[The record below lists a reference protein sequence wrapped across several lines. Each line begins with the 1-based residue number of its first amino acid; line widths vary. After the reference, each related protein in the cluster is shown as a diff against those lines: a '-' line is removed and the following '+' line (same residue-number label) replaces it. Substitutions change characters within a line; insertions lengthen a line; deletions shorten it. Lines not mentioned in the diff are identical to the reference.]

1 VRVKRGHFV
10 FGSFA
15 AGLLLSPRIGV
26 RAQGLRP
33 LTVVTSASD
42 SGGEVYYAKD
52 LGIFERH
59 GLDVDIIS
67 LQNGQ
72 AASAAVASGRYAI
85 GQSNIAALAIA
96 RQHGV
101 PVVLVAPASAYAANA
116 ATSALVVGGD
126 SALRTAKDL
135 IGKTIGAPGVRD
147 IGTISIDTWARSS
160 GVNPA
165 QIRFIELASPA
176 LAPALARGVIDAALL
191 VEPFLSSAVAS
202 GSRVLAYT
210 YSAIAPRFLIAGYY
224 TLSDWLKEHQ
234 PEAQAFA
241 AAIAE
246 TAAWANA
253 NHSKSAEILA
263 KYTGTPLNPRQTRPA
278 YADRLDSDM
287 IQPMIDAAIKDG
299 ELEPGFTVRMLLAN

>member
-1 VRVKRGHFV
+1 MKRSQFA
-10 FGSFA
+10 FGSA
-15 AGLLLSPRIGV
+15 AAAVLLAPCAAV

-52 LGIFERH
+52 LGIFEKH

-72 AASAAVASGRYAI
+72 AASAAVASGKYAI

-101 PVVLVAPASAYAANA
+101 PVILVAPASTYAASA
-116 ATSALVVGGD
+116 ATSALVVSGD
-126 SALRTAKDL
+126 STLRTAQDL
-135 IGKTIGAPGVRD
+135 VGKTIGAPGVRD
-147 IGTISIDTWARSS
+147 IGTISIDTWARSG

-176 LAPALARGVIDAALL
+176 LLPALARGVIDAALL
-191 VEPFLSSAVAS
+191 VEPFLSNALAS

-210 YSAIAPRFLIAGYY
+210 YSAIASRFLIAGYY
-224 TLSDWLKEHQ
+224 TLSDWLKGHQ
-234 PEAQAFA
+234 AEAQAFA

-246 TAAWANA
+246 TARWANA

-263 KYTGTPLNPRQTRPA
+263 KYTGTPLNPRQTRTA
-278 YADRLDSDM
+278 YADRLDSDL

-299 ELEPGFTVRMLLAN
+299 ELEPGFTPRMLLPT